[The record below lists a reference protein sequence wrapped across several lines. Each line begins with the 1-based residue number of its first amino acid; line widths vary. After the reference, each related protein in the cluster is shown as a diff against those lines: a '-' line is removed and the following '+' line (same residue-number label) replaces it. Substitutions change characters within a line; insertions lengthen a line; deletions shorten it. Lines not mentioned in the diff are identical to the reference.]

1 MLRACSVK
9 AVGVAL
15 LGTAVMVYVVLLLV
29 VSGVHYSR
37 GLHQGLEA
45 GMHVSLLVV
54 LGILG
59 QCSPVYPYVDLSGWT
74 TLLVISVHV
83 LGDCMEEQV
92 R

>member
-1 MLRACSVK
+1 V
-9 AVGVAL
+9 L

-37 GLHQGLEA
+37 GVHQGLEA
-45 GMHVSLLVV
+45 GMHVGLLVV

-74 TLLVISVHV
+74 TLLAISIHV
-83 LGDCMEEQV
+83 LGEDTVELC